1 MESSVLLNKCFYVC
15 NIFYM
20 KYKMATDSLLI
31 SVSAKRQSLVLK
43 EKLIICIKN
52 DMLFLDVSTKICATD
67 EENIEVKV
75 QCFTIKSKGK

>member
-1 MESSVLLNKCFYVC
+1 ME
-15 NIFYM
+15 
-20 KYKMATDSLLI
+20 TDSLLI